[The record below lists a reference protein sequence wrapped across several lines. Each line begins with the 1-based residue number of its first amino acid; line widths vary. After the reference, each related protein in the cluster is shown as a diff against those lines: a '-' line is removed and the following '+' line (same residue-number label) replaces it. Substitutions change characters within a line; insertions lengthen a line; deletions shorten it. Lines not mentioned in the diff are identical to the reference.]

1 VSQGKRNPEWEQ
13 FVRIYNRTVGTAIL
27 LVLLVSTGCG
37 DGSGL
42 VSASGTVTLDGQ
54 PLSGVVVEFR
64 PSTAGG
70 PSFFGRTDS
79 SGRYR
84 MMRTAFQSGVAPG
97 EYFVL
102 IYYESTDDPS
112 CSCETEQERRE
123 IPARYRFPAELQVT
137 VEARGRNRFDFELMS
152 P

>member
-1 VSQGKRNPEWEQ
+1 M
-13 FVRIYNRTVGTAIL
+13 RIYNRTVAAAIL
-27 LVLLVSTGCG
+27 LVLFVSTGCG
-37 DGSGL
+37 DGNGL

-64 PSTAGG
+64 PNTAGDG
-70 PSFFGRTDS
+70 SFFGRTDS

-97 EYFVL
+97 EYSVL
-102 IYYESTDDPS
+102 IYYEPEDDPS
-112 CSCETEQERRE
+112 CSCETEQDQRE
-123 IPARYRFPAELQVT
+123 IPARYRSPSELHVT
-137 VEARGRNRFDFELMS
+137 VEARGRNRLDFELSS

>member
-1 VSQGKRNPEWEQ
+1 M
-13 FVRIYNRTVGTAIL
+13 RIYNRTVGTVIL

-42 VSASGTVTLDGQ
+42 VSASGMVTLDGQ

-64 PSTAGG
+64 PSMSGSS
-70 PSFFGRTDS
+70 SFFGRTDA

-84 MMRTAFQSGVAPG
+84 MMRTAFQTGVAPG
-97 EYFVL
+97 EYSVL
-102 IYYESTDDPS
+102 IYYESKDDPS
-112 CSCETEQERRE
+112 CTCETEQERRE
-123 IPARYRFPAELQVT
+123 IPARYRSTTGLQVT
-137 VEARGRNRFDFELMS
+137 VEARGRNRLDFELTS

>member
-1 VSQGKRNPEWEQ
+1 MRL
-13 FVRIYNRTVGTAIL
+13 FNRTVGTAML

-37 DGSGL
+37 DGSDL

-64 PSTAGG
+64 PSAAGG
-70 PSFFGRTDS
+70 SSFFGRADS

-84 MMRTAFQSGVAPG
+84 LMRTAFQSGVAPG
-97 EYFVL
+97 EYSVL
-102 IYYESTDDPS
+102 IYYESEDDPS
-112 CSCETEQERRE
+112 CTCETEQEQWE
-123 IPARYRFPAELQVT
+123 IPARYRSTSELQVT
-137 VEARGRNRFDFELMS
+137 VEARGRNRFDFELIS

>member
-1 VSQGKRNPEWEQ
+1 M
-13 FVRIYNRTVGTAIL
+13 RIYSRIVRTAIL

-64 PSTAGG
+64 PSTSRGR
-70 PSFFGRTDS
+70 SFFGRADS

-97 EYFVL
+97 DYSVL
-102 IYYESTDDPS
+102 IYYESDDDPS
-112 CSCETEQERRE
+112 CSCKQEQRA
-123 IPARYRFPAELQVT
+123 IPARYRSTSELQVT
-137 VEARGRNRFDFELMS
+137 VEARGRNRLDFELAS